1 MAKDLAVEVAQY
13 EKGLHEVYNTLVKRG
28 GLLTPALR
36 LKAKDVTIKFLH
48 DVFVKQEEEEK
59 KEEEQQG
66 DESSVRVSES
76 PQKNEEV
83 SEALKKEHNDAVDKS
98 ILLLQKMS
106 ALLRVSIPAVSNEID
121 GLKSKQE
128 KVDSFDMDAA
138 AKAAA
143 KASYQN
149 QIIHCQD
156 QIIQFKI
163 KYSELRHE
171 ETKLMDKLASDE
183 VIGDDTSFK
192 QVPQLIDVECY
203 TLEGSE
209 IHLSDDQKSFNFKPL
224 EEECEQYY
232 VDTWQKFYDS
242 EQGVQEPPAKKR
254 RGTGKSFQIG
264 DNVMV
269 KWQGKWHPATIQTY
283 YNQKEAKRKRR
294 KQGYVVDWILEDA
307 AYTDG
312 VQPKH
317 MRKPDQNELRFFEDE
332 DAAEDEEEEEDDKKL
347 ST

>member
-1 MAKDLAVEVAQY
+1 MAKDSAVEVAQY

-209 IHLSDDQKSFNFKPL
+209 IHLSDDQ
-224 EEECEQYY
+224 
-232 VDTWQKFYDS
+232 
-242 EQGVQEPPAKKR
+242 
-254 RGTGKSFQIG
+254 
-264 DNVMV
+264 
-269 KWQGKWHPATIQTY
+269 
-283 YNQKEAKRKRR
+283 
-294 KQGYVVDWILEDA
+294 
-307 AYTDG
+307 
-312 VQPKH
+312 
-317 MRKPDQNELRFFEDE
+317 
-332 DAAEDEEEEEDDKKL
+332 
-347 ST
+347 